1 MTQHDQMP
9 MPLRGIRVID
19 LTIWV
24 QGPLASMMLADLGA
38 EVIKVEKPE
47 QGDFSRGVRSLF
59 GQPQGLP
66 DGKNLMFESVN
77 RNKKAITLDLRT
89 TEGQQVFYRLVERSD
104 VLVTNLHPSALRE
117 FRVDRET
124 LLAINPNLILPHATV
139 FGPQGLNAEDPCQDT
154 LGMARSGFMFN
165 LPTPEGAPTY
175 PTGALSDVLSGTM
188 LAFGVVT
195 SLLGRERS
203 GVTQAVWSSQL
214 SAMMWLQYYGVAQHL
229 NMGKDFD
236 LYDRT
241 NVANPLMNLYR
252 CGDGQWIACGMAVAQ
267 RFWPEFCR
275 VMGLAEVERDPRF
288 ATDSARAKN
297 RQELIALLDRAFAT
311 QPRDYWE
318 QIFREKGFWISVVN
332 HISDLPT
339 DLQVKANEYIVELDT
354 GLKTVSSPFA
364 LEKSGVPLRTG
375 APTLSQHT
383 EEILQQLCGYSMA
396 DILTLKEKGVVW

>member
-1 MTQHDQMP
+1 MTQHDQTP

-66 DGKNLMFESVN
+66 DGRNLMFESVN

-89 TEGQQVFYRLVERSD
+89 TEGQHVFYRLIEQSD

-124 LLAINPNLILPHATV
+124 LLAIKPQLIYAHATG
-139 FGPQGLNAEDPCQDT
+139 FGPQGPHAEDPCQDT
-154 LGMARSGFMFN
+154 VGMARSGFMFN
-165 LPTPEGAPTY
+165 LPTSEGAPTY

-188 LAFGVVT
+188 LAFGVVAA
-195 SLLGRERS
+195 LLSRERS

-214 SAMMWLQYYGVAQHL
+214 SAMMWLQYYGVAQYL
-229 NMGKDFD
+229 NMGTDFD
-236 LYDRT
+236 LYDRA

-252 CGDGQWIACGMAVAQ
+252 CRDGQWIACGMAVAQ
-267 RFWPEFCR
+267 RFWPEFCH
-275 VMGLAEVERDPRF
+275 VMGLAELERDPRF
-288 ATDSARAKN
+288 STDTTRAKN

-311 QPRDYWE
+311 QPRNYWE

-339 DLQVKANEYIVELDT
+339 DLQVTANEYIVELDT

-364 LEKSGVPLRTG
+364 LEKSNVPLRTG
-375 APTLSQHT
+375 APALSQHT

-396 DILTLKEKGVVW
+396 DILALKEKGVVW